1 MSPERS
7 DRYEDQV
14 PLFALFAAVLLLG
27 IADSM
32 VNSYIVLF
40 GADVVGLT
48 PLQVGVWVSV
58 FAIGGI
64 TIGWWLGRLFDR
76 RPARTYAIVVIL
88 LGSAGYLLLP
98 RVSNFL
104 VLLLM
109 AATVL
114 GALGAAFPQLF
125 ALARS
130 VLGEG
135 AAGQRSAPLLRTAWS
150 LAWAV
155 GPLLGALVLS
165 RGGYP
170 WLMWTAAGV
179 FLTSALIV
187 FVVPRPGSVAVA
199 SSSPGGIP
207 VLLTVSVSL
216 FFTAI
221 FAGGVALPLF
231 VTRALHEQPA
241 LVGVLFS
248 VCAAVEVVVTLG
260 LTVVSARVS
269 QRGLILS
276 GFGSLVCYYALMVVS
291 SGMLMLVIVQV
302 FRGVAIAIVAAAGIR
317 YFQDLLAPAA
327 GRATTLFANAC
338 TAGLLVSGILSGVT
352 VEHFGYPRT
361 LLLCGVVAALGAI
374 AFTLG
379 SPRQAGTRHTAVA
392 AGITRCQPGGVG
404 RRWPPGHGPAD

>member
-1 MSPERS
+1 
-7 DRYEDQV
+7 V
-14 PLFALFAAVLLLG
+14 PFLALFAAVLLLG

-48 PLQVGVWVSV
+48 PLQIGVWASV

-88 LGSAGYLLLP
+88 LGSAGYVLLP
-98 RVSNFL
+98 RVSSFL

-114 GALGAAFPQLF
+114 GAMGAAFPQLF

-135 AAGQRSAPLLRTAWS
+135 AAGQRSAPLLRSAWS

-165 RGGYP
+165 RGGYS

-179 FLTSALIV
+179 FVAAALTV
-187 FVVPRPGSVAVA
+187 FLVPRPGSVAVA
-199 SSSPGGIP
+199 NPLPGGIP
-207 VLLTVSVSL
+207 VLLTVSVTL

-231 VTRALHEQPA
+231 VTRALHQQPA
-241 LVGVLFS
+241 SVGVLFS
-248 VCAAVEVVVTLG
+248 VCAAVEVVATLG
-260 LTVVSARVS
+260 LTVVPARVS
-269 QRGLILS
+269 QRGLILG
-276 GFGSLVCYYALMVVS
+276 GFGSLVCYYALTVVA
-291 SGMLMLVIVQV
+291 SGMLML
-302 FRGVAIAIVAAAGIR
+302 
-317 YFQDLLAPAA
+317 
-327 GRATTLFANAC
+327 
-338 TAGLLVSGILSGVT
+338 
-352 VEHFGYPRT
+352 
-361 LLLCGVVAALGAI
+361 
-374 AFTLG
+374 
-379 SPRQAGTRHTAVA
+379 
-392 AGITRCQPGGVG
+392 
-404 RRWPPGHGPAD
+404 